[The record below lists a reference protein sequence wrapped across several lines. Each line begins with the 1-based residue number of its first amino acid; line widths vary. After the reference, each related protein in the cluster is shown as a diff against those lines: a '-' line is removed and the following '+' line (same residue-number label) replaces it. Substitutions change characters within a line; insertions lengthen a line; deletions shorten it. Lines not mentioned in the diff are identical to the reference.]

1 VFAALLGMLA
11 MTGAITGFSGAAAS
25 TDRDRP
31 ASTAIP
37 DVFPATITVN
47 ASGKIIGGTNSH
59 YIGLSFESGTL
70 NSGKFD
76 DIGDLAQLLRNLG
89 SSVMRFGGN
98 SVDQSYTGISATALA
113 GLVRL
118 ARASGW
124 TVLYSEDLGHYNAA
138 VVKADAKSVAA
149 ALGTHLSA
157 IACGNEPDLYHEN
170 GLRPAT
176 YSEADYLKEATACLA
191 DIRAGAPNVPLEG
204 ADLAGSPDWLA
215 AYATRESG
223 QLAWVG
229 QHYYPM
235 GCATKYTGQTATQV
249 DAKLLSRSL
258 ASAETSFFKAAAADA
273 KTAKAPLRIS
283 ETNSICG
290 GGLAGVSDS
299 YATALWVV
307 DYLLTGAENG
317 VDGFNFHG
325 ALNSECTGYT
335 PLCQVGTADEYSA
348 QPIYYGMLFTHLL
361 GSGHLVPVT
370 VHTRAMSDYVTA
382 FALKPLTGGGLRL
395 LVENLTNSHTNITL
409 TGVGKPSHASVLH
422 LTGPSS
428 GPTGTSGVRIQ
439 GASVAANG
447 TFKPGAPTT
456 ITCSSGSCPLS
467 LNPDTAVLV
476 TIP

>member
-1 VFAALLGMLA
+1 MLAALFGTLV
-11 MTGAITGFSGAAAS
+11 MTGAVTGAGGAAAS
-25 TDRDRP
+25 
-31 ASTAIP
+31 P

-47 ASGKIIGGTNSH
+47 TSGKIIGGTNSE

-76 DIGDLAQLLRNLG
+76 DVGNLPRLLKNLG

-98 SVDQSYTGISATALA
+98 SVDQSYTGISTTALA

-118 ARASGW
+118 AQASGW

-138 VVKADAKSVAA
+138 AVKADAKKVAA

-157 IACGNEPDLYHEN
+157 IACGNEPDLYHGN
-170 GLRPAT
+170 GLRPAGYT
-176 YSEADYLKEATACLA
+176 QADYLKEAAACLA

-204 ADLAGSPDWLA
+204 ADLAEPNWLA
-215 AYATRESG
+215 AYAKQESG
-223 QLAWVG
+223 KLAWVG

-235 GCATKYTGQTATQV
+235 GCTTNYAGQTAAQV
-249 DAKLLSRSL
+249 DAKLLSSSL
-258 ASAETSFFKAAAADA
+258 ATTETEFFTAAAADA
-273 KTAKAPLRIS
+273 KEAKAPLRMS

-299 YATALWVV
+299 YATALWVI
-307 DYLLTGAENG
+307 DYLLTGAQNG

-325 ALNSECTGYT
+325 GLDTDCTGYT
-335 PLCQVGTADEYSA
+335 PLCEVGATDDYSA

-361 GSGHLVPVT
+361 GIGHLIPVT
-370 VHTRAMSDYVTA
+370 VHTQTASEHVTA
-382 FALKPLTGGGLRL
+382 FAEKPLTGGGFRL
-395 LVENLTNSHTNITL
+395 IVENLTNSHTDVTL
-409 TGVGKPSHASVLH
+409 TGIGDPAHASVLH
-422 LTGPSS
+422 LDGPSS
-428 GPTGTSGVRIQ
+428 GPTGTSGVKIQ

-447 TFKPGAPTT
+447 TIKPGAPNT
-456 ITCSSGSCPLS
+456 INCSSAGCPLF
-467 LNPDTAVLV
+467 LNPYTAVLV